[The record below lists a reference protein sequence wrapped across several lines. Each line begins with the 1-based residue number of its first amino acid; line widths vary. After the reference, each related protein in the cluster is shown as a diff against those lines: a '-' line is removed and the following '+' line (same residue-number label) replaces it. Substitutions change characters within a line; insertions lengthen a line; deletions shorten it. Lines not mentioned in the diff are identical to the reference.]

1 MKKFVVREYRISLDE
16 KRFQGC
22 GLVTAVLLSDLHG
35 VWHGEGQKALV
46 KAVKDQ
52 NPDLILSAGDLI
64 TAGGPCDGVYALME
78 KLAGTYPVFAGN
90 GNHETKLREEEPES
104 YEVYEGELKRLGVQ
118 MLRNEKA
125 NLTIHSLPIEVA
137 GLEIGREH
145 YRRIGAKK
153 VTASEMDGLLPR
165 PSKEKYSILIAH
177 NPVHFGTY
185 RSWGA
190 DLTVSG
196 HLHGGYVRLPGIGG
210 IVSPQMRPFPKYDR
224 GLYEESGQYLAV
236 SAGLGDH
243 HMPVRIGNP
252 RELVVLHIGAGKKTE

>member
-1 MKKFVVREYRISLDE
+1 MKKFVVRDYRISLDE

-125 NLTIHSLPIEVA
+125 SLTIHSLPIEVA
-137 GLEIGREH
+137 GLEIGKRTLPENRCEKSDRFGDGRPPSTAFQGEVFYFNCPQSCAFWDVPLLGGGS
-145 YRRIGAKK
+145 YRFRPPAWGICASSWNRGDCQSPDAPISK
-153 VTASEMDGLLPR
+153 V
-165 PSKEKYSILIAH
+165 
-177 NPVHFGTY
+177 
-185 RSWGA
+185 
-190 DLTVSG
+190 
-196 HLHGGYVRLPGIGG
+196 
-210 IVSPQMRPFPKYDR
+210 
-224 GLYEESGQYLAV
+224 
-236 SAGLGDH
+236 
-243 HMPVRIGNP
+243 
-252 RELVVLHIGAGKKTE
+252 